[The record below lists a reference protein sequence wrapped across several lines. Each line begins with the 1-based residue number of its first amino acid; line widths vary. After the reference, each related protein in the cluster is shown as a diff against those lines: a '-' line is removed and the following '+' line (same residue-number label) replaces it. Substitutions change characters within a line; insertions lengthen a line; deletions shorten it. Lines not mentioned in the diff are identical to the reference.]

1 MKVPVIRPAPNCV
14 QIVIILSHNQHNS
27 MIYYKHKRKKLY
39 KTRKG
44 IKMDKKERITAV
56 RAMDFLARSVNN
68 EELLIPWF
76 MEGVADGDIDEDT
89 TDEELEDYVN
99 DDIYF
104 SELMELF
111 LKVMSAAH
119 EDGGLYIDK
128 IVSND

>member
-1 MKVPVIRPAPNCV
+1 
-14 QIVIILSHNQHNS
+14 

-56 RAMDFLARSVNN
+56 RAMDFLVRSVNN
-68 EELLIPWF
+68 EELLIPWL

-99 DDIYF
+99 DDVYF

-111 LKVMSAAH
+111 LKVMSSAR
-119 EDGGLYIDK
+119 EDGGLYVDG